1 MSVEHLP
8 PSFSWAKSLPDQVEK
23 KDQSNPIGLNSV
35 ETQIAHLLPLQDGV
49 RRQGPRVEANRKEL
63 NFILIL
69 CGGGQVVIFTFLVT
83 IHVAESS
90 FYHFVNLE
98 ENNIGGKYS
107 QGGGSG
113 QGGKVAS
120 DVGRQIRQV
129 FFIIF

>member
-1 MSVEHLP
+1 M
-8 PSFSWAKSLPDQVEK
+8 EK

-35 ETQIAHLLPLQDGV
+35 ETQITHLLPLQDGV

-90 FYHFVNLE
+90 FLPFCE
-98 ENNIGGKYS
+98 S
-107 QGGGSG
+107 
-113 QGGKVAS
+113 
-120 DVGRQIRQV
+120 
-129 FFIIF
+129 

>member
-1 MSVEHLP
+1 M
-8 PSFSWAKSLPDQVEK
+8 
-23 KDQSNPIGLNSV
+23 NSV
-35 ETQIAHLLPLQDGV
+35 ETQLITHLLPLQDGV